1 MVKSHIWYLLLVLIL
16 VFQHNSCTVEKFPYD
31 KSILKHRKN
40 FITSF
45 SIRLNGYYFRKNQ
58 NDNIVRYF
66 FDNGYCFFDGTN
78 NSIDSIDCFPIETRA
93 RFIPYGWGVYY
104 LEKDTL
110 IAHRIWGGGRDKFQ
124 MFKSEELR
132 AKVLNDSTLLFFSRK
147 NIFNQV
153 LTTQDTF
160 CFRRCTEVPSSFNVL
175 MKDE

>member
-1 MVKSHIWYLLLVLIL
+1 MVKSNNWYLLVALLL

-45 SIRLNGYYFRKNQ
+45 SIRLNGYYLQENQ
-58 NDNIVRYF
+58 NENIVRYF
-66 FDNGYCFFDGTN
+66 FDDGYCSFWSTSITVDTN
-78 NSIDSIDCFPIETRA
+78 NCYPIETRI
-93 RFIPYGWGVYY
+93 RFIPYFWGVYY
-104 LEKDTL
+104 LENDTL

-124 MFKSEELR
+124 MFKPEELR

-147 NIFNQV
+147 NIFNQL

-160 CFRRCTEVPSSFNVL
+160 CFRQCTEVPSSFNIL